1 MILSRILEKAI
12 RRSSALD
19 TESLCII
26 AGQKCF
32 SLRADIHV
40 LDHDGGLVD
49 AACIAVMAA
58 LQHFRRPDVSI
69 EGENVT
75 VYSAREREPVPL
87 AMLHHPYCV
96 TFSFYHG
103 GNIVLIDSSL
113 AEEQIRES
121 TAIVSMNRYGE
132 VCSIAK
138 YGGSPVD
145 ALLLLNCTN
154 VALAKVQALH
164 KFVQERLDQDA
175 KERNAGGL
183 IAELSAENTRP
194 IERPFG

>member
-1 MILSRILEKAI
+1 MLSRILEKAI

-19 TESLCII
+19 TESLCIV
-26 AGQKCF
+26 AGQKVF

-40 LDHDGGLVD
+40 LDHDGGLID

-69 EGENVT
+69 EGGKVT
-75 VYSAREREPVPL
+75 VYTAQEREPVPL

-103 GNIVLIDSSL
+103 GNIVLIDATL
-113 AEEQIRES
+113 PEEQVRES
-121 TAIVSMNRYGE
+121 AVVVSMNRYGE
-132 VCSIAK
+132 ICSIAK
-138 YGGSPVD
+138 YGGAAVD

-154 VALAKVQALH
+154 AALTKVQALH
-164 KFVQERLDQDA
+164 KFVQDKLNDDA
-175 KERNAGGL
+175 KQRDAGGL
-183 IAELSAENTRP
+183 MAELSAENTRP
-194 IERPFG
+194 VERPFG